1 MSFEAGVGAVEAV
14 GQSAKQSSP
23 ADNHQ
28 AALVG
33 GSYQLAQTFES
44 GLMKASE
51 AAAASF
57 QAAEEA
63 RRKTAELA
71 VRENL
76 KSPEATQID
85 VRPSDDRGSLGKG
98 VATYMHGFQERTSG
112 YSAELDDF
120 LTKVSEG
127 AKING
132 SDSVETVSTGVSAN
146 DNLPSSQDVLHIVQR
161 SFQFA
166 IEAELVSNASKHS
179 TQVFN
184 DLMKGQ

>member
-14 GQSAKQSSP
+14 GQSAKQTP
-23 ADNHQ
+23 AENHQ
-28 AALVG
+28 TALVG
-33 GSYQLAQTFES
+33 NTYQLAQIFES

-63 RRKTAELA
+63 RRKTAEVA
-71 VRENL
+71 VREDLNL
-76 KSPEATQID
+76 EATQID
-85 VRPSDDRGSLGKG
+85 VRPSDDSGSLGKG
-98 VATYMHGFQERTSG
+98 VATYMQGFQERTSG
-112 YSAELDDF
+112 YPAELDDF
-120 LTKVSEG
+120 LMKVSEG

-132 SDSVETVSTGVSAN
+132 DGNAEIVSAGVSAS
-146 DNLPSSQDVLHIVQR
+146 DNLPSSKEVLHILQR

-166 IEAELVSNASKHS
+166 IEAELISNASKHS
-179 TQVFN
+179 NQVFN